1 MPMQLAGEIRAAHE
15 AGPTSPF
22 ASLRGRFI
30 LVGLVLALTALL
42 MTFGLLADA
51 FQRQRASSIE
61 QVGATAR
68 ALSLAVDGELL
79 QRRATL
85 GALAASPV
93 LQAGDLAAF
102 ELQARTS
109 PVGPDSWIVLL
120 TPEGKVLLDT
130 DPHLPHPTNL
140 ARPERAASWADLLR
154 RGERVSG
161 LETRRRQF
169 LVHLDRLIMVK
180 GRPAYELSVV
190 MRPSAM
196 QDLLAR
202 QSLPAS
208 WYASIADANG
218 MLLARNKEPQ
228 RWIGTSTSKSVRDAL
243 KKASAGVY
251 DAAAKDGTLT
261 LAAYNRSPST
271 GWTVIVAVPRSDAG
285 DMIHSLQWLSVAG
298 GALLLM
304 GGGLTLWFMRDVA
317 RGVRSLEA
325 YANSLDGGLAP
336 LPQRSGL
343 REIDFIAAALGAA
356 ANRVHVREA
365 ELQRINETLEE
376 RVQEASARLVQ
387 SQKVEAIGRL
397 TGGVA
402 HDFNNLLTAVIGNLD
417 LLGRKIEDARLL
429 SYVQNARSAAERGAK
444 LTTQLLAFA
453 RKQALTREPIDVNA
467 LIGGMGEL
475 MASTLN
481 RNCQLETDLDPEDP
495 VAMADRTQLEM
506 VLLNLVINA
515 RDALSDKGTIRI
527 ITVREHI
534 ELPDERPELPPPGD
548 FVRITVVDN
557 GVGMAREVLERA
569 FEPFFT
575 TKAPGRGSGLGLSQ
589 ALGVAQQLGGGLR
602 IESFTG
608 EGTQVH
614 VYLPLAPAVALDQ
627 PPKAKPRRRVLS
639 RLA

>member
-1 MPMQLAGEIRAAHE
+1 MPMQLAGDIKAARE

-22 ASLRGRFI
+22 ASLRGRLI
-30 LVGLVLALTALL
+30 LVGVVLALTALL

-51 FQRQRASSIE
+51 FQRQRASTIE
-61 QVGATAR
+61 QLGATAR
-68 ALSLAVDGELL
+68 ALSLAVDGEIQ

-85 GALAASPV
+85 GALAASPA
-93 LQAGDLAAF
+93 LQTGDLAAF
-102 ELQARTS
+102 ETQSRMS
-109 PVGPDSWIVLL
+109 PVGQDSWIVMLA
-120 TPEGKVLLDT
+120 PDGRVLVDT
-130 DPHLPHPTNL
+130 DPHLPHPATL
-140 ARPERAASWADLLR
+140 GAVGRAASWADLIR
-154 RGERVSG
+154 RKERVSG
-161 LETRRRQF
+161 LETRRDQ
-169 LVHLDRLIMVK
+169 LVVHLDQLITVK
-180 GRPAYELSVV
+180 GRPTYELSVA
-190 MRPSAM
+190 MRPPAM
-196 QDLLAR
+196 QSLLVR
-202 QSLPAS
+202 QNLPAS
-208 WYASIADANG
+208 WYASIADAHG
-218 MLLARNKEPQ
+218 TLLARNKEPQ
-228 RWIGTSTSKSVRDAL
+228 RWIGTSTSRSVNQAL
-243 KKASAGVY
+243 RKASAGVY
-251 DAAAKDGTLT
+251 EAAAKDGTLT
-261 LAAYNRSPST
+261 LAAYNKSPAT

-304 GGGLTLWFMRDVA
+304 GGGLTLWFVRGVA
-317 RGVRSLEA
+317 RGVRTLEA
-325 YANSLDGGLAP
+325 YANSLDGGPAP

-356 ANRVHVREA
+356 ANRVHAREA
-365 ELQRINETLEE
+365 ELQKINETLAE

-429 SYVQNARSAAERGAK
+429 GFVTNARSAAERGAK
-444 LTTQLLAFA
+444 LTAQLLAFA

-481 RNCQLETDLDPEDP
+481 RNCQLETDLDPDDP

-527 ITVREHI
+527 ITTREHI

-548 FVRITVVDN
+548 FVRITVADD
-557 GVGMAREVLERA
+557 GVGMAREVMERA

-575 TKAPGRGSGLGLSQ
+575 TKPLGRGSGLGLSQ

-602 IESFTG
+602 IESFPG
-608 EGTQVH
+608 EGAQVH
-614 VYLPLAPAVALDQ
+614 VYLPLVPAPTPSK
-627 PPKAKPRRRVLS
+627 PPASKPRRRVLS